1 MLAIYLA
8 TIPFLYFCLDY
19 LLGVKKDEQEPPFVT
34 SKIPWAGHILRI
46 LKRKHIN
53 YYLSLSRKN
62 PHSIFSLAAPRSR
75 IYVVTKLD
83 IVADILKKSK
93 TIAVGPFFVSFVQRV
108 FGFNDRAA
116 AILSQ
121 EREGGK
127 PDLFEEL
134 TKMLHAGLANGKQL
148 DEAHAEFSKY
158 MQSALNHLVSMKG
171 CTKVTLMNWLRY
183 EITIATSKAI
193 WGTENPINNVKIV
206 DAFFTLKSDIP
217 ALLINIFPALTAR
230 SAHRARLRL
239 AHVFARYYATDG
251 QTKAM
256 QIVRDRYDVCI
267 SHNLTVEDIGF
278 IEISTLYAAI
288 VNLITAAFWTVVHIF
303 EDDGLLAAVR
313 KELAADEEGGGGA
326 EREGHHEGQAGP
338 LLQSIMKEVI
348 RVYGSGSMTRYV
360 KADTA
365 ISNPA
370 AASSSDNTGDYVLK
384 QGGLVEMPAEVF
396 HTDID
401 IWGPDAEEFD
411 PYRFYHH
418 SHGLRRENGVES
430 KVSPTAFRGWG
441 AGATI
446 CPGRFL
452 ALRSIGSLV
461 AMLVREFQIEKVMEG
476 VKVGSMGNHG
486 ERSWGVQKGKAYDFI
501 DVMRGPEGDVDVEIS
516 RRDK

>member
-19 LLGVKKDEQEPPFVT
+19 LLGFKRDEQEPPFVT

-53 YYLSLSRKN
+53 YYLSLS
-62 PHSIFSLAAPRSR
+62 SISSR
-75 IYVVTKLD
+75 TSS
-83 IVADILKKSK
+83 KKSK
-93 TIAVGPFFVSFVQRV
+93 TIAVGPFFVSFVQRA

-148 DEAHAEFSKY
+148 DEAHAEFTTY
-158 MQSALNHLVSMKG
+158 MQSALDHSVSMKG

-183 EITIATSKAI
+183 KITIATSKAI
-193 WGTENPINNVKIV
+193 WGPENPINNIEIV

-230 SAHRARLRL
+230 FAHRARLRL

-278 IEISTLYAAI
+278 IEISTLYAA
-288 VNLITAAFWTVVHIF
+288 VANLIPAAFWTVVHIF

-313 KELAADEEGGGGA
+313 KELAADEEAGGGA
-326 EREGHHEGQAGP
+326 EEREGHHEGQAGP

-365 ISNPA
+365 ISNP
-370 AASSSDNTGDYVLK
+370 ASSSDNTGDYVLK

-418 SHGLRRENGVES
+418 SHGLRRENGVER
-430 KVSPTAFRGWG
+430 KISPTAFRGWG

-452 ALRSIGSLV
+452 ALRGIGSLV
-461 AMLVREFQIEKVMEG
+461 AMLVRGFQIEKATDGM
-476 VKVGSMGNHG
+476 KVGSMGKHG
-486 ERSWGVQKGKAYDFI
+486 ERNWGVQKGKAYDFI
-501 DVMRGPEGDVDVEIS
+501 DVMRGPEGDVEVEIS